1 MAGSK
6 LQQEETAGRWQ
17 WILFVVVVPSL
28 FAAFFLLLIAK
39 AAGIDAVKAKQ
50 WADRVPF
57 VAEWLDWKKKEK
69 TLANTIETQ
78 QQTIKRQSQT
88 IAKQKKR
95 IEQLKSDL
103 AAKDEEIARLS
114 TQQQQLA
121 RPEKSNGQAAVAA
134 ADVISMYDA
143 MSDKQAAAI
152 LAKLPENEALEV
164 LSRLDGDKAAA
175 ILEQMPAEQA
185 ANLLSSLHKW
195 ATREG
200 AAE

>member
-6 LQQEETAGRWQ
+6 LQQEETASRWQ
-17 WILFVVVVPSL
+17 WMLFVVVVPSL

-50 WADRVPF
+50 WVDSVPF
-57 VAEWLDWKKKEK
+57 VAEWFDWKKKEK

-78 QQTIKRQSQT
+78 QQTIKRQNQT
-88 IAKQKKR
+88 IAKQKKQ
-95 IEQLKSDL
+95 IEQLKSEL

-114 TQQQQLA
+114 TQQQLPTQQ
-121 RPEKSNGQAAVAA
+121 EKGGGQASAV
-134 ADVISMYDA
+134 DVISMYGA

-152 LAKLPENEALEV
+152 LAKLPEDEALEV
-164 LSRLDGDKAAA
+164 LSRLDSDKAAA

-195 ATREG
+195 AAREEG
-200 AAE
+200 AE

>member
-6 LQQEETAGRWQ
+6 LQQEETVSRWQ
-17 WILFVVVVPSL
+17 WMLFVVVVPSL

-50 WADRVPF
+50 WVDSVPF
-57 VAEWLDWKKKEK
+57 VAEWFDWKKKEK

-78 QQTIKRQSQT
+78 QQTIKRQNQT
-88 IAKQKKR
+88 IAKQKKQ
-95 IEQLKSDL
+95 IEQLKSEL

-114 TQQQQLA
+114 TQQQLPTQQ
-121 RPEKSNGQAAVAA
+121 EKGGGQASAV
-134 ADVISMYDA
+134 DVISMYDA

-152 LAKLPENEALEV
+152 LAKLPEDEALEV
-164 LSRLDGDKAAA
+164 LSRLDSDKAAA

-195 ATREG
+195 AAREEG
-200 AAE
+200 AE

>member
-6 LQQEETAGRWQ
+6 LQQEETASRWQ
-17 WILFVVVVPSL
+17 WMLFVVVVPSL

-50 WADRVPF
+50 WVDSVPF
-57 VAEWLDWKKKEK
+57 VAEWFDWKKEK

-78 QQTIKRQSQT
+78 QQTIKRQNQT
-88 IAKQKKR
+88 IAKQKKQ
-95 IEQLKSDL
+95 IEQLKSEL

-114 TQQQQLA
+114 TQQQLPTQQ
-121 RPEKSNGQAAVAA
+121 EKGGGQASAV
-134 ADVISMYDA
+134 DVISMYDA
-143 MSDKQAAAI
+143 MSDKQ
-152 LAKLPENEALEV
+152 
-164 LSRLDGDKAAA
+164 AAA

-195 ATREG
+195 AGREKG
-200 AAE
+200 AE